1 MYSRLITIVILLS
14 FTFLTKASSAES
26 LSPAEKRIRWAHT
39 AIEKNPE
46 AFAGYNKLALALARR
61 ARETGNPAYYDKAGA
76 AIETSF
82 RLSPDNFQAQ
92 RVKVWTLLGKHEFAQ
107 ALEAAKKLNK
117 RVPDDILTYG
127 FLADAH
133 TELGNYDK
141 AEQAAQWML
150 NMRPG
155 NVPGLTRGAYL
166 RELFGDT
173 EGAVE
178 FMSSAFH
185 RTSPIET
192 EDRAWILTQI
202 ADLYLSTGKLELAE
216 SVVQQALELFP
227 GYHYALASLG
237 KLRLAQGRFDEA
249 AEVFEKRFEAAPHPE
264 NLLDI
269 AVALE
274 HAGKTGDA
282 SAAFAKFE
290 ILGRQEMN
298 GPDNCNREL
307 VFYYT
312 DYAARAPAPVA
323 GGVTGLGPEEALR
336 IARMEIER
344 RQDVFTRDAY
354 AWALHTNGYNEE
366 AQEQIERALSVGIRN
381 AKMLYHA
388 GAIAA
393 KLGDRS
399 NAEDFWRQSVQANP
413 TSEVAG
419 RAKLALRSL
428 DASPNLARLSEQ

>member
-1 MYSRLITIVILLS
+1 M
-14 FTFLTKASSAES
+14 
-26 LSPAEKRIRWAHT
+26 
-39 AIEKNPE
+39 
-46 AFAGYNKLALALARR
+46 
-61 ARETGNPAYYDKAGA
+61 
-76 AIETSF
+76 
-82 RLSPDNFQAQ
+82 
-92 RVKVWTLLGKHEFAQ
+92 
-107 ALEAAKKLNK
+107 
-117 RVPDDILTYG
+117 TYG

-133 TELGNYDK
+133 TELGNYDQ

-185 RTSPIET
+185 RTSPIEV

-202 ADLYLSTGKLELAE
+202 ANLYLSTGKLELAE

-264 NLLDI
+264 NLYDV

-274 HAGKTGDA
+274 RTGKTDEA

-290 ILGRQEMN
+290 TLGRQEMK

-307 VFYYT
+307 VFYYADHT
-312 DYAARAPAPVA
+312 ARAPAPVA
-323 GGVTGLGPEEALR
+323 GGLTGQGPEEALR

-344 RQDVFTRDAY
+344 RQDVFTLDAH
-354 AWALHTNGYNEE
+354 AWALYRNGYYEE
-366 AQEQIERALSVGIRN
+366 ARKQIDRALAVGIRN